1 MPLPTSMRRNEA
13 SIDLQ
18 YAPTLRVRPRQG
30 LRVEPSAADS
40 ALQPLAQELV
50 AARAVHAEAISAA
63 QMIFD
68 GARGGAPVRHDVAE
82 RVVHNLNDT
91 ILRSPEASL
100 LLMQA
105 RAVLIAIFQP
115 CD

>member
-1 MPLPTSMRRNEA
+1 MKRASICNMHRRCAYARGEA
-13 SIDLQ
+13 S
-18 YAPTLRVRPRQG
+18 G
-30 LRVEPSAADS
+30 EPSAANS

-63 QMIFD
+63 QTIFD
-68 GARGGAPVRHDVAE
+68 GARGGAPVRRDVAE

-105 RAVLIAIFQP
+105 RRFDGDLSAKRLTFVSWL
-115 CD
+115 